1 MTQQNEANPL
11 AIHIPQ
17 NDRNLSLV
25 GGGLLTLI
33 GVAFGLARRN
43 PFGALLA
50 AIGGT
55 LIYRSMTG
63 RSEVY
68 YLMSSSSSTMSEAE
82 RVIALPPKEQ
92 RQHVTAVITV
102 DYPAEKLYHIWRD
115 FQQVPR
121 ILSSIESVTVVDRIN
136 SHWTAKPV
144 DGFKMSWDVEIISEV
159 PNKVI
164 RWQSIGDAK
173 IANAGSVHFRP
184 ALTTRGTEM
193 RVTLEY
199 AVPEPDTGVNVAR
212 WLGVEADNHLQGDLE
227 AFKANVEQ
235 GRFEPPYEPWVQP
248 DDGQFYANDT
258 TGRDEH
264 RHPIDGQDIENVNRN
279 M

>member
-1 MTQQNEANPL
+1 MTQPNEANPL
-11 AIHIPQ
+11 ALHIPQ
-17 NDRNLSLV
+17 NDRNLTLA

-33 GVAFGLARRN
+33 GVAFGLAKRN
-43 PFGALLA
+43 PIGALLA
-50 AIGGT
+50 AIGGA
-55 LIYRSMTG
+55 LIYRSVTG

-68 YLMSSSSSTMSEAE
+68 YLMASKASTMPEPDRA
-82 RVIALPPKEQ
+82 VTLPEQEQ
-92 RQHVTAVITV
+92 RQHVTAVITIN
-102 DYPAEKLYHIWRD
+102 YPAEKLYPIWRD

-159 PNKVI
+159 LNKAI
-164 RWQSIGDAK
+164 RWQSVGDAQ

-184 ALTTRGTEM
+184 ALTGGATEM

-199 AVPEPDTGVNVAR
+199 AVPEQETGVNVAR
-212 WLGVEADNHLQGDLE
+212 WLGAEADNHLQDDLE
-227 AFKANVEQ
+227 RFKANVEQ

-248 DDGQFYANDT
+248 EDGQFYGNDT

-264 RHPIDGQDIENVNRN
+264 SHPIDGQDTENVNRN